1 MLLSRKKRWW
11 VAGRGGVCLITA
23 SPSGQLLLNV
33 ADGSAAQRDEPGFE
47 DKPPAGERES
57 RLAGSAWN
65 QGGSVI

>member
-11 VAGRGGVCLITA
+11 VVGRVGVCLITA

-47 DKPPAGERES
+47 DKPPAGER
-57 RLAGSAWN
+57 GNPAW
-65 QGGSVI
+65 QAAHGIRVVI